1 MKFSDVIGSIGVSIL
16 LIAFLLSLLGFIEQ
30 KSKIYAILNFTG
42 ASLSCYASVLIEY
55 IPFVILEGTWAVVGL
70 WAFLRA
76 K

>member
-16 LIAFLLSLLGFIEQ
+16 LIAFLLSLLGFLEQ
-30 KSKIYAILNFTG
+30 KSKTYAILNFIG
-42 ASLSCYASVLIEY
+42 ASLSCYASVLIAY
-55 IPFVILEGTWAVVGL
+55 IPFVILEGTWAVVAL